1 MVIAGILLFAAPAAP
16 AAPPCVAEAT
26 GLLQQERYAEALASA
41 ERCGE
46 ATGHPRSLYLRGV
59 AALALGRRAEAILAL
74 QRYLAGDRSG
84 EPPRLGEVAT
94 ARIQQ
99 ARREAGVVRLRIS
112 PAAAGTR
119 IDVQSADRPV
129 LSVGLDEL
137 PTGPDGAE
145 LWLDPGRQ
153 RITARDGDKS
163 AGREIEVVA
172 GAEAVIVDLSFETAP
187 PPKPPPPPPRPVA
200 APQPRFPTRAWLAL
214 SGIVGAANLL
224 TGIVILPVGALR
236 GGRQLGASPT
246 ACEPVLELD
255 RCRDRLA
262 EATTLRGAGAGL
274 LGAGLGVLAGGLTGL
289 APGARTRKAAWSAEL
304 GVGATFGM
312 VGAGLLAVGLR
323 RFNHGNTDPS
333 RTPTPWA
340 EQGEV
345 VGGAMHMYGLG
356 AALLGMGIGL
366 ATSATAGLITQRITA
381 RQRGVARLRID
392 GQGFSLRF

>member
-1 MVIAGILLFAAPAAP
+1 MVFVGILLFAAPAAP

-59 AALALGRRAEAILAL
+59 AALALGRRGEAILAL

-84 EPPRLGEVAT
+84 EPPRLGEVAS

-137 PTGPDGAE
+137 PTGPEGAE

-187 PPKPPPPPPRPVA
+187 PPKPPPPRPVA

-214 SGIVGAANLL
+214 SGIVGAANVL

-246 ACEPVLELD
+246 GCEPVLELD

-262 EATTLRGAGAGL
+262 EAATLRGAGAGL

-323 RFNHGNTDPS
+323 RFNRGNTDPS

-340 EQGEV
+340 EQGDV
-345 VGGAMHMYGLG
+345 VGGPTHMYGLG

-381 RQRGVARLRID
+381 RQPGVARLRID

>member
-1 MVIAGILLFAAPAAP
+1 MVFVGILLFAAPAAP

-59 AALALGRRAEAILAL
+59 AALALGRRGEAILAL

-84 EPPRLGEVAT
+84 EPPRLGEVAS

-137 PTGPDGAE
+137 PTGPEGAE

-214 SGIVGAANLL
+214 SGIVGAANVL

-246 ACEPVLELD
+246 GCEPVLELD

-262 EATTLRGAGAGL
+262 EAATLRGAGAGL

-323 RFNHGNTDPS
+323 RFNRGNTDPS

-340 EQGEV
+340 EQGDV
-345 VGGAMHMYGLG
+345 VGGPTHMYGLG

-366 ATSATAGLITQRITA
+366 ATSATAGLITQRISA
-381 RQRGVARLRID
+381 RQRGLARLRID
-392 GQGFSLRF
+392 GQGFTLRF

>member
-1 MVIAGILLFAAPAAP
+1 MVFVGILLFAAPAAP

-59 AALALGRRAEAILAL
+59 AALALGRRGEAILAL
-74 QRYLAGDRSG
+74 QRYLAGDRGG

-137 PTGPDGAE
+137 PTGPEGAE

-187 PPKPPPPPPRPVA
+187 PPTPAPPRPVA

-214 SGIVGAANLL
+214 SGIVGAANVL

-236 GGRQLGASPT
+236 GGRQLAASPT
-246 ACEPVLELD
+246 GCEPVLELD

-262 EATTLRGAGAGL
+262 EAATLRGAGAGL

-323 RFNHGNTDPS
+323 RFNRGNTDPS

-345 VGGAMHMYGLG
+345 VGGPTHMYGLG

-381 RQRGVARLRID
+381 RQPGVARLRID

>member
-1 MVIAGILLFAAPAAP
+1 MVFVGILLFAAPAAP

-59 AALALGRRAEAILAL
+59 AALALGRRGEAILAL

-84 EPPRLGEVAT
+84 EPPRLGEVAS

-137 PTGPDGAE
+137 PTGPEGAE

-214 SGIVGAANLL
+214 SGIVGAANVL

-246 ACEPVLELD
+246 GCEPVLELD

-262 EATTLRGAGAGL
+262 EAATLRGAGAGL

-323 RFNHGNTDPS
+323 RFNRGNTDPS

-340 EQGEV
+340 EQGDV
-345 VGGAMHMYGLG
+345 VGGPTHMYGLG

-366 ATSATAGLITQRITA
+366 ATSATAGLITQRISA
-381 RQRGVARLRID
+381 RQPGVARLRID

>member
-163 AGREIEVVA
+163 AGREVEVVA
-172 GAEAVIVDLSFETAP
+172 GAEAVIVDLSLETVKAP
-187 PPKPPPPPPRPVA
+187 TPAPPRPVA

-340 EQGEV
+340 EQGDV

>member
-1 MVIAGILLFAAPAAP
+1 MVFVGILLFAAPAAP

-59 AALALGRRAEAILAL
+59 AALALGRRGEAILAL

-84 EPPRLGEVAT
+84 EPPRLGEVAS

-137 PTGPDGAE
+137 PTGPEGAE

-187 PPKPPPPPPRPVA
+187 PPTPAPPAKVTQP
-200 APQPRFPTRAWLAL
+200 PRFPTRAWLAL
-214 SGIVGAANLL
+214 SGIVGAANVL

-246 ACEPVLELD
+246 GCEPVLELD

-262 EATTLRGAGAGL
+262 EAATLRGAGAGL

-323 RFNHGNTDPS
+323 RFNRGNTDPS

-340 EQGEV
+340 EQGDV
-345 VGGAMHMYGLG
+345 VGGPTHMYGLG

-366 ATSATAGLITQRITA
+366 ATSATAGLITQRISA
-381 RQRGVARLRID
+381 RQRGLARLRID
-392 GQGFSLRF
+392 GQGFTLRF

>member
-1 MVIAGILLFAAPAAP
+1 MVFVGILLFAASAAH

-59 AALALGRRAEAILAL
+59 AALALGRRGEAILAL

-84 EPPRLGEVAT
+84 EPPRLGEVAS

-137 PTGPDGAE
+137 PTGPEGAE

-163 AGREIEVVA
+163 AGREVEVVA
-172 GAEAVIVDLSFETAP
+172 GAEAVIVDLSLETVKAP
-187 PPKPPPPPPRPVA
+187 TPAPPRPVA

-340 EQGEV
+340 EQGNV

>member
-1 MVIAGILLFAAPAAP
+1 MVIAGVLLFAAPAA

-59 AALALGRRAEAILAL
+59 AALALGRRGEAILAL
-74 QRYLAGDRSG
+74 QRYLAGDRGG

-119 IDVQSADRPV
+119 IDVQSADRPA

-137 PTGPDGAE
+137 PTGPEGAE

-153 RITARDGDKS
+153 RVTARDGDKS
-163 AGREIEVVA
+163 AGREVEVVA
-172 GAEAVIVDLSFETAP
+172 GAEAVIVDLSLETAP
-187 PPKPPPPPPRPVA
+187 PPKPPPPAKVTQP
-200 APQPRFPTRAWLAL
+200 PRFPTRAWLAL
-214 SGIVGAANLL
+214 SGIVGAANVL

-246 ACEPVLELD
+246 GCEPGLELD

-289 APGARTRKAAWSAEL
+289 APRARTRKAAWSAEL

-323 RFNHGNTDPS
+323 RFNRGNTDPS

-345 VGGAMHMYGLG
+345 VGGPTHMYGLG

-381 RQRGVARLRID
+381 RQPGVARLRID